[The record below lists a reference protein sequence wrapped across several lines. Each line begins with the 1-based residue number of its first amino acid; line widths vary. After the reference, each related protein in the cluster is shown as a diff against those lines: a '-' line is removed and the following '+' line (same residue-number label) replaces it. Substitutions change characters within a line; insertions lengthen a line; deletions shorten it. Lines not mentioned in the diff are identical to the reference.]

1 MNDIKEIEKEIN
13 SFKKDKKSQQG
24 IEINTKLKMI
34 IKIMGKFLNLY
45 IIIFILFSKI

>member
-45 IIIFILFSKI
+45 IIFILFSKI